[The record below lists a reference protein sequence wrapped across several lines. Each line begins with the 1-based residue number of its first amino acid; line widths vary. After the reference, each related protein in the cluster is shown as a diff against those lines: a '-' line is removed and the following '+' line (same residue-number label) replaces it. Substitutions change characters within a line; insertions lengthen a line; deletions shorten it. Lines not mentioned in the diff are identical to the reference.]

1 MSLRILLLTLLFGLA
16 PLVVARVSAQPSIT
30 PETVRQ
36 TIDKL
41 IAKHGQQNAERIRRG
56 VEQVAQRWW
65 AEDGDAA
72 AFAAFC
78 DENLLADPAVL
89 DATFARLERV
99 FEQMDGHLHEVRR
112 ELTTPIDLDTGDIS
126 RADQLLSTLDLAAH
140 VNDDL
145 FRSKLAFL
153 ALLNFPVHTLQERLE
168 KGQGWDRETW
178 ARSRM
183 MDRFVLRVPAAIQQ
197 ETTEVFTAADQY
209 IAAYNIRMDRLVT
222 GEGERLFPENL
233 RLITHW
239 GLRDELGS
247 HYAEATPAGLAKQ
260 RMILK
265 VMERIVRQE
274 IPAAAIDNPDVLWD
288 PMNNSVRTLQ
298 GGAAPP

>member
-41 IAKHGQQNAERIRRG
+41 IAKHGQPNAERIRRG
-56 VEQVAQRWW
+56 VEQAALRWW

-78 DENLLADPAVL
+78 EENFLADPEAL

-112 ELTTPIDLDTGDIS
+112 ELTTPLDLDTGDIS

-153 ALLNFPVHTLQERLE
+153 ALLNYPVHTLQERL
-168 KGQGWDRETW
+168 D
-178 ARSRM
+178 
-183 MDRFVLRVPAAIQQ
+183 
-197 ETTEVFTAADQY
+197 
-209 IAAYNIRMDRLVT
+209 
-222 GEGERLFPENL
+222 
-233 RLITHW
+233 
-239 GLRDELGS
+239 
-247 HYAEATPAGLAKQ
+247 
-260 RMILK
+260 
-265 VMERIVRQE
+265 
-274 IPAAAIDNPDVLWD
+274 
-288 PMNNSVRTLQ
+288 
-298 GGAAPP
+298 